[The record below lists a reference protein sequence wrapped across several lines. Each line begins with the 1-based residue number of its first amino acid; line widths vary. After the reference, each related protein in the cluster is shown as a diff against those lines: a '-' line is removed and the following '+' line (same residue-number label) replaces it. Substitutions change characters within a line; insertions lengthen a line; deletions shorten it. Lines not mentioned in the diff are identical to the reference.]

1 MMILTGLPQ
10 HIYAFAAILAAL
22 LLSFIFFFLLP
33 SFIVSRQ
40 LSAVIKKLRLLN
52 GKPAGSMDQI
62 FKNRG
67 VLEHLWLEYAD
78 SLHRQTDDQS
88 VRLRSTLP
96 AGVVFRPDILVDI
109 PLRTDFFKHLPGLFT
124 GVGIIGTFY
133 GLLIGMKS
141 FVVSNNSVVVRESL
155 TRLLHGVSEAFLI
168 SASAITLAMIVT
180 FIEKLVVS
188 GLNAQVEKLAQLL
201 DGLFEGGAGEEY
213 LARLVKASESTP
225 VQMAGLFKGEL
236 KRMLTELHEKQIA
249 SAASNSAAMAER
261 IAQGMEAGLKKPLA
275 EIADALKSMQSESQ
289 LKKLFDD
296 FGTQMKSQGG
306 LQQKTLEALQ
316 AAVAKM
322 ESVATSQHSVAEQMA
337 KSNDDAASREALM
350 HEKLTALFEQMRMAG
365 EARRQSD
372 FEVQNR
378 QGQDQIAA
386 LIEGINAAVSQ
397 ISLAAQEVRATA
409 GEVILAFN
417 TGADRLNLASRDIAQ
432 AGEHV
437 SALLENSAAASG
449 KLTEV
454 AVAAATAASSLGE
467 MFGDY
472 KAERTALAGQVSA
485 LQALAEQVKRDASM
499 SGEAFDRIE
508 AATAKLVSAQHDVDN
523 YLSRIS
529 DVIGVAH
536 QSFSEGMSRAVSE
549 ANREFHQALSDSV
562 KLLREG
568 IHELESTLD
577 AATSLPLP
585 HAE

>member
-1 MMILTGLPQ
+1 MMILTALPQ

-40 LSAVIKKLRLLN
+40 LSAVIKRLQLLN
-52 GKPAGSMDQI
+52 GKPTENMDQI

-78 SLHRQTDDQS
+78 SLHKQTDEQS

-141 FVVSNNSVVVRESL
+141 FVVSNNSVVVRDSL

-168 SASAITLAMIVT
+168 STSAITLAMIVT
-180 FIEKLVVS
+180 FIEKLAVS
-188 GLNAQVEKLAQLL
+188 RLNAQVEKLAQLL

-213 LARLVKASESTP
+213 LARLVKASESTT
-225 VQMAGLFKGEL
+225 VQMADLFKGEL
-236 KRMLTELHEKQIA
+236 KRMLTELLEKQTA
-249 SAASNSAAMAER
+249 SAAANSAAMAER
-261 IAQGMEAGLKKPLA
+261 IAQSMEAGLKKPLA

-296 FGTQMKSQGG
+296 FGAQMKSQGG
-306 LQQKTLEALQ
+306 LQQKTLETLQ
-316 AAVAKM
+316 DSVTRM
-322 ESVATSQHSVAEQMA
+322 ESVATAQQSVAEQMA
-337 KSNDDAASREALM
+337 KSNDDAASREVLM
-350 HEKLTALFEQMRMAG
+350 HEKLTGLFEQMRKAG

-372 FEVQNR
+372 F
-378 QGQDQIAA
+378 GLQDHDQVAA
-386 LIEGINAAVSQ
+386 LIEGINAAVGQ
-397 ISLAAQEVRATA
+397 ISLASKEMRATA

-417 TGADRLNLASRDIAQ
+417 TGADRLNLASRGIAQ

-437 SALLENSAAASG
+437 GALLENSAAASG
-449 KLTEV
+449 KFTEAAG
-454 AVAAATAASSLGE
+454 AVAAASMSLGE

-472 KAERTALAGQVSA
+472 KAERAALAGQISA
-485 LQALAEQVKRDASM
+485 LQLLAEQVKRDASM

-508 AATAKLVSAQHDVDN
+508 AATVKLVSAQQDVDN

-529 DVIGVAH
+529 DVIGTAH
-536 QSFSEGMSRAVSE
+536 QSFSEGMSRAVGE

>member
-1 MMILTGLPQ
+1 MMILTVLPQ

-33 SFIVSRQ
+33 SFTVSRQ
-40 LSAVIKKLRLLN
+40 LSTVIKRLQLLN
-52 GKPAGSMDQI
+52 GKPAESMDQI

-78 SLHRQTDDQS
+78 SLHKQTDDQS

-141 FVVSNNSVVVRESL
+141 FVVSNNPVVVRDSL

-180 FIEKLVVS
+180 FIERLAVS
-188 GLNAQVEKLAQLL
+188 SLNAQVEKLAQLL

-213 LARLVKASESTP
+213 LSRLVKATESTP
-225 VQMAGLFKGEL
+225 VQIAELFKGEL
-236 KRMLTELHEKQIA
+236 KWVLTDLHEKQIA
-249 SAASNSAAMAER
+249 SAAANLDAMAER
-261 IAQGMEAGLKKPLA
+261 IAQTMETGLKKPLA
-275 EIADALKSMQSESQ
+275 EIADALKNMQTESQ
-289 LKKLFDD
+289 LKKLFDN
-296 FGTQMKSQGG
+296 FGAQMKSQDG
-306 LQQKTLEALQ
+306 LQQKILEALQ
-316 AAVAKM
+316 ATVTRM
-322 ESVATSQHSVAEQMA
+322 ESVATSQFSVAEQMT
-337 KSNDDAASREALM
+337 KSNDDAASREVLM
-350 HEKLTALFEQMRMAG
+350 HEKLTVLIEQMRKGG
-365 EARRQSD
+365 EAHHQSD
-372 FEVQNR
+372 FGL
-378 QGQDQIAA
+378 QGQDQVAA
-386 LIEGINAAVSQ
+386 LIEGINAVVAQ
-397 ISLAAQEVRATA
+397 ISLAAKEMRDTA

-417 TGADRLNLASRDIAQ
+417 TGADRLNLASRDIAHT
-432 AGEHV
+432 GEHV
-437 SALLENSAAASG
+437 SALLENSAAASN
-449 KLTEV
+449 KFTEAAG
-454 AVAAATAASSLGE
+454 AVAAASMSLGE

-472 KAERTALAGQVSA
+472 KAERAALAGQVSA
-485 LQALAEQVKRDASM
+485 LQAMAEQVKRDASM

-508 AATAKLVSAQHDVDN
+508 AATVKLVSAQQDVDN

-536 QSFSEGMSRAVSE
+536 QSFSEGMSRSVGE